1 MRRYVLSAIVVA
13 SLALAGCGGTGS
25 DSSQQTPAP
34 SPGNSSQMEIGG
46 AVQAP
51 AKDQAPTDRQE
62 IVTGQVALTADDPV
76 AVGRQIVDRVDDLG
90 GRVDQLT
97 EQPGSDDQD
106 ASSSLTIR
114 VPADSLTRTLDD
126 LRELGKVTSVSV
138 TKSDVTMQS
147 QDLDA
152 RIGALTASVTRLQ
165 GLITS
170 AANTA
175 DLIEAE
181 RALSERQGE
190 LDSLTAQKR
199 TLSDQVALATLMID
213 VTSTDAEQPSPGPDN
228 FWEGVVAGWNALL
241 SAIKGGAVVVGA
253 LIPWFGFVAVIALVV
268 YGAYRLRRTYNRPPG
283 PPSGPAPEREEA
295 KTQ

>member
-1 MRRYVLSAIVVA
+1 MKRSVLSDIVLR
-13 SLALAGCGGTGS
+13 SLVLAVWGGSAS
-25 DSSQQTPAP
+25 DSSQPAP
-34 SPGNSSQMEIGG
+34 APVPGDSRSLEAGG
-46 AVQAP
+46 ALQAP
-51 AKDQAPTDRQE
+51 AKDQAPTERQE
-62 IVTGQVALTADDPV
+62 IITGQVSITADDPV
-76 AVGRQIVDRVDDLG
+76 AVGRQIVDKVDAVG

-97 EQPGSDDQD
+97 EQPGSEDQD

-114 VPADSLTRTLDD
+114 VPADDLTRTLDD

-165 GLITS
+165 GLIAS

-199 TLSDQVALATLMID
+199 LLSDQIALATLTID
-213 VTSTDAEQPSPGPDN
+213 VTTTDTERPRSGPDN
-228 FWEGVVAGWNALL
+228 FWEGLVAGWHALL

-268 YGAYRLRRTYNRPPG
+268 YGAYRLRRMYNTPRRPTTG
-283 PPSGPAPEREEA
+283 TAPQKEEA
-295 KTQ
+295 NTE